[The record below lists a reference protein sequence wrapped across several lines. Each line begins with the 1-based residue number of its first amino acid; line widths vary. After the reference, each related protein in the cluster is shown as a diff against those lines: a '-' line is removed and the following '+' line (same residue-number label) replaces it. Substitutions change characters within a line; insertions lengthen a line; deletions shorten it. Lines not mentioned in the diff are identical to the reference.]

1 MSLFVLNFVQV
12 DEAGLAQAGGKARAL
27 VRLTQAG
34 FPVPDGLVLLPAAFA
49 ETGITDAAW
58 EQTLAALASWREAQ
72 PGLSLAVRSSS
83 AVEDSPQA
91 AYAGEFMT
99 VLNVSTDAGIR
110 AAIDAVYQSR
120 LQATAYQRAHE
131 IAAPPAMAVL
141 VQPLL
146 PATCAGVCFSVD
158 PVAAADE
165 MVINAVWGL
174 GTGVTD
180 GALPADSYWVHR
192 RDLSLVR
199 QRIAVKTGQIT
210 ATAAG
215 TVAATA
221 AGTVETPVPAAQQ
234 SVPCLP
240 NEWVTRLAQFALALE
255 QFFGCPQDVEWAIA
269 DERLWI
275 LQSRPI
281 TTLPSGGGSAT
292 PFPVTWAEPADQRF
306 YWSLWTLLPHEVLW
320 PLEQDYVA
328 LLSRSESEK
337 RRRCGVDWLGRA
349 LVFNGRVYRGAV
361 PNPEPLAQRQQRQA
375 ELAQLEAQLHDQGL
389 TLWEYYRP
397 AVLAANERLRLN
409 GTAAADGPALA
420 MHLEDALTVT
430 HEHMVLHGLVWSS
443 LSPFYAAYAEA
454 AGISLAAA
462 QTAAADLLVGE
473 ETMLTRFVDGLYALG
488 VTARTQPDVAAWVM
502 DPPPDV
508 LQRLGELSP
517 PFLNQLNAFLDVFGD
532 IVGHGFGS
540 EMTLCMPCLREQPQR
555 LMRLIAPYLHSS
567 RPSPA
572 EVRQEVRAARD
583 ARVAALGDAC
593 PNPAAAA
600 LFAREWAWARKAAT
614 VLEDHNYHIDQL
626 AIGLLRRAF
635 LLAAAWL
642 TAQGAL
648 SDREDVFWLHLR
660 EILSALRHDAP
671 ASFDALV
678 QTRKAEHTA
687 WAYQQPPPF
696 LGLPPA
702 DLLPRPVPNA
712 VSMPLGPADEPSVVA
727 DGVVHLRGLSASLG
741 QAQGR
746 ARLPRPGDPLP
757 DLQPGDI
764 LVAENAGPL
773 WTPFF
778 PILGGIVLAGGAI
791 GQHAATT
798 AREYGIPAIIHCRAA
813 LQTIQDGDL
822 IRLDAAAG
830 IVYCPAR

>member
-1 MSLFVLNFVQV
+1 MSLSVLNFAQV
-12 DEAGLAQAGGKARAL
+12 DEARLAQVGGKARAL
-27 VRLTQAG
+27 VRLAQAG
-34 FPVPDGLVLLPAAFA
+34 FPVPDGLVLLPAAFG
-49 ETGITDAAW
+49 ETGVTDVAW
-58 EQTLAALASWREAQ
+58 EQTLAGLATWREAQ

-83 AVEDSPQA
+83 AVEDSLQV

-120 LQATAYQRAHE
+120 LPATAYQRAHE

-174 GTGVTD
+174 GIGVTD
-180 GALPADSYWVHR
+180 GALLADSYWVHR
-192 RDLSLVR
+192 HDLSLAR
-199 QRIAVKTGQIT
+199 QQIAVKTGQIT
-210 ATAAG
+210 ATIAG
-215 TVAATA
+215 TM
-221 AGTVETPVPAAQQ
+221 ETPVPAAQQ

-240 NEWVTRLAQFALALE
+240 NKWVTRLAQFALALE
-255 QFFGCPQDVEWAIA
+255 QFFGYPQDVEWAIA

-281 TTLPSGGGSAT
+281 TTLPPGGDSAA
-292 PFPVTWAEPADQRF
+292 PFLITWAEPADQRF

-328 LLSRSESEK
+328 WISRSETEK
-337 RRRCGVDWLGRA
+337 RRRRGVDWLGRA

-361 PNPEPLAQRQQRQA
+361 PNPEPPAQRQQRQV
-375 ELAQLEAQLHDQGL
+375 ELAQLEERLHDQGL
-389 TLWEYYRP
+389 TLWEHYRP
-397 AVLAANERLRLN
+397 AVLAANERLRLE
-409 GTAAADGPALA
+409 GAAAADGPALA
-420 MHLEDALTVT
+420 AHLEDALAVM

-462 QTAAADLLVGE
+462 QTTAADLLVGE

-488 VTARTQPDVAAWVM
+488 VAAQTQPDVAAWVM

-508 LQRLGELSP
+508 LQRLGKLSP

-532 IVGHGFGS
+532 TVGHGFGS

-555 LMRLIAPYLHSS
+555 LLRLIAPYLHPS

-572 EVRQEVRAARD
+572 QVRQEVRAARD
-583 ARVAALGDAC
+583 ARAVALGDAC
-593 PNPAAAA
+593 PDPAAAV
-600 LFAREWAWARKAAT
+600 LFAREWVWARKAAT

-626 AIGLLRRAF
+626 AIGLLRRAV

-642 TAQGAL
+642 VVQGVL
-648 SDREDVFWLHLR
+648 SHIEEVFWLRLA
-660 EILSALRHDAP
+660 EILSALRNGAP
-671 ASFDALV
+671 ASLAALV
-678 QTRKAEHTA
+678 QARQAEHAA
-687 WAYQQPPPF
+687 WYGQQPPPF

-702 DLLPRPVPNA
+702 DLSPRPAINVA
-712 VSMPLGPADEPSVVA
+712 SMPLGPADEPSVA
-727 DGVVHLRGLSASLG
+727 EDGVVRLHGLSASRG

-746 ARLPRPGDPLP
+746 ARLPRPGDPQP

-764 LVAENAGPL
+764 LVVENAGPL

-813 LQTIQDGDL
+813 LNVIQDGDV
-822 IRLDAAAG
+822 IHLDATAG
-830 IVYCPAR
+830 IVYCPVR